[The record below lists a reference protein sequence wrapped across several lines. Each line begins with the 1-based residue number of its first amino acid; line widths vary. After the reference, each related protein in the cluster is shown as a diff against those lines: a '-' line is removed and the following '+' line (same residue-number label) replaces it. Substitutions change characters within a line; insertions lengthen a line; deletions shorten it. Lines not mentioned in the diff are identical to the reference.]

1 MMNTSTTTA
10 NLDDIEVPHMLGDKH
25 RDREAKIS
33 TPTPPKDDSRLQEES
48 DDSFDFIEGDNE
60 GGPSTS
66 THINYSRLLLRGVSI
81 VFVLG
86 TLAIVAVASS
96 SNAATNTAAS
106 FVKELVAKA
115 TKAPKEP
122 KADKVVYDVCPAGSD
137 LTKGRLPN
145 SVCDDGATFADC
157 INCCEGKCKNY
168 FCGASCPAGCDQFPV
183 TDPQCYECEV
193 CCGDFASQCVLDGQ
207 PCYVGVFSFN
217 SPQLCSCCCSGN
229 YDFDEKTFLPTC
241 GPTTT

>member
-1 MMNTSTTTA
+1 
-10 NLDDIEVPHMLGDKH
+10 MLGDKH

-33 TPTPPKDDSRLQEES
+33 TPTPPTDDSRLQEES

-66 THINYSRLLLRGVSI
+66 THINYSRLLLRGGSI

-122 KADKVVYDVCPAGSD
+122 KAGKFVYDVCPAGSD
-137 LTKGRLPN
+137 QTKGRLSN
-145 SVCDDGATFADC
+145 SVCSNDDFGDC
-157 INCCEGKCKNY
+157 INCCEGRCKNY

-183 TDPQCYECEV
+183 TDTQCYGCDV
-193 CCGDFASQCVLDGQ
+193 CCGDFTSQCVPDGQ
-207 PCYVGVFSFN
+207 PCYLGIFSFN
-217 SPQLCSCCCSGN
+217 TPQLCTCCCSGN
-229 YDFDEKTFLPTC
+229 YDLSSGTC
-241 GPTTT
+241 GSTTT